1 MSIDP
6 DTDAIRIEQFALAES
21 RERLSAAMTK
31 VLTRGAAGRGQLCE
45 AAGAVAQVLK
55 IRSRI
60 GW

>member
-31 VLTRGAAGRGQLCE
+31 VLTRDE
-45 AAGAVAQVLK
+45 ARQVVANFAKLPELLRK
-55 IRSRI
+55 S
-60 GW
+60 